1 MAWFEA
7 LFKRSASTRGF
18 AVVSPMT
25 GGAGALRL
33 QGDANKPRVESFTWH
48 ASSAAQTADSL
59 HSLALEVGARQSP
72 LLALLATEQYQTVMV
87 EAPNVPDEELN
98 GAIRWKVKELINF
111 HIDDAVLD
119 YLPVPGGAGRS
130 PSLYVVAAQAPAL
143 RALAK
148 PYHDA
153 GLNLEVI
160 DVRETAQHHIAQKL
174 VPEDY
179 AIALLHLDGDQ
190 GLLTFTFGDDL
201 VLSRRIEGRG
211 ASGDFLFEKVAMETQ
226 RSVDYFERQH
236 SWFPLAK
243 LYLAPMPEA
252 QALRAKLA
260 EFLPVGV
267 EVIDLNTLFD
277 FSATPELL
285 DAHNQNVAFHLLGT
299 ALRAA

>member
-1 MAWFEA
+1 
-7 LFKRSASTRGF
+7 
-18 AVVSPMT
+18 
-25 GGAGALRL
+25 
-33 QGDANKPRVESFTWH
+33 
-48 ASSAAQTADSL
+48 
-59 HSLALEVGARQSP
+59 
-72 LLALLATEQYQTVMV
+72 
-87 EAPNVPDEELN
+87 
-98 GAIRWKVKELINF
+98 
-111 HIDDAVLD
+111 VLD
-119 YLPVPGGAGRS
+119 HLPVPGGAGRA
-130 PSLYVVAAQAPAL
+130 PSLYVVAAQAPAV

-179 AIALLHLDGDQ
+179 AIALLHLEGDL

-243 LYLAPMPEA
+243 FYLAPMPEA

-260 EFLPVGV
+260 EFLPVSV
-267 EVIDLNTLFD
+267 EVIDLGSLFD
-277 FSATPELL
+277 LSATPDLQ
-285 DAHNQNVAFHLLGT
+285 DAQKQNVAFHLLGT